1 MVQLLV
7 SHEFESGLKQTSKQF
22 GSHVNF
28 NMCKPGPPRFA
39 WSSGTILVISS
50 SHLLKID
57 LKKVHTEAIITQYAC
72 ANDSTTTLLVIN
84 SVQSIQYRTH

>member
-50 SHLLKID
+50 SHLPKTD
-57 LKKVHTEAIITQYAC
+57 PNKVQAEDISNPVWLRKMQHYNIIG
-72 ANDSTTTLLVIN
+72 DK
-84 SVQSIQYRTH
+84 